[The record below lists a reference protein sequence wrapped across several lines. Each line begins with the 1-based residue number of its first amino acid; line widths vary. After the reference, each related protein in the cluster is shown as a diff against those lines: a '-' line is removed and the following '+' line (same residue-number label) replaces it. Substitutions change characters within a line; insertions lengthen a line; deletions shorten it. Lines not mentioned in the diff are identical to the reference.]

1 MIGTSDERQ
10 SLSKEIYRSF
20 NESYVIDQQKQSEK
34 EKEELKEKHLLALME
49 ARKARLEVEPS
60 LAEAHVIISVRH
72 CTMGLKVRLF
82 REDSTFVQVYD
93 WIGSLSTRPQYFRIM
108 DYKGAIISPD
118 NELYSGVF
126 NMAESEKPVPMSPK
140 GTIAFEGFGTRQDQ
154 VSIITE
160 SSSIVTLQSQEEDKS
175 QRSKF

>member
-10 SLSKEIYRSF
+10 SLSEEIYSSY
-20 NESYVIDQQKQSEK
+20 NESYAIDQKKQCEK

-60 LAEAHVIISVRH
+60 LAEAHVIISVQH

-93 WIGSLSTRPQYFRIM
+93 WIGSLSTRPQYFRTM

-118 NELYSGVF
+118 NELYSGVS

-140 GTIAFEGFGTRQDQ
+140 ETIAFEGFGTLQDQ
-154 VSIITE
+154 LSVTEE
-160 SSSIVTLQSQEEDKS
+160 SSSTVTLQNQE
-175 QRSKF
+175 